1 VGSESSSRVSGG
13 GSKGSGEE
21 SNTSGA
27 TWTTVDECRGLGHVT
42 LKELPEKRH
51 KDGDFSFEDREGEE
65 LERERG
71 VTERE
76 ETAIEAL
83 QQFYLTL
90 NERTSI

>member
-1 VGSESSSRVSGG
+1 M
-13 GSKGSGEE
+13 
-21 SNTSGA
+21 
-27 TWTTVDECRGLGHVT
+27 T

>member
-1 VGSESSSRVSGG
+1 M
-13 GSKGSGEE
+13 
-21 SNTSGA
+21 
-27 TWTTVDECRGLGHVT
+27 T

-51 KDGDFSFEDREGEE
+51 KDGDFSLEDREGEE

-83 QQFYLTL
+83 PTILSHS
-90 NERTSI
+90 E